1 VKTRIP
7 RDVAIARRPARPIP
21 AAIGTAGW
29 AQAEADRART
39 RTVLRAPPDW
49 RAPAPVSRLSAL
61 KVGAVNDPLEHEA
74 NRIADQVMR
83 MPEPEVAP
91 PFARIPLSRKS
102 EQEKVQKKS
111 TALDVGDRTA
121 PESVREALRAPGQP
135 LDPSSRGYFEPRFG
149 HDFSRVRV
157 HSDAGAAQSAR
168 DIDARAYTVGNNIVF
183 GAGRFAP
190 GAGAGRQLLAHELA
204 HVVQNTAARAADTI
218 RRTPDPPPEPP
229 AKIISPV
236 WNVQGRPVVVVE
248 FDGRRKAFYQRS
260 GGSPRAEGHGGPQ
273 QGNWAPFDGWK
284 PSTKTEGSGHFVKEN
299 YHRDFEPADPLNGY
313 GNEKNKQ
320 VGTWLDQLKL
330 ERPATEQHWE
340 QVQAELEK
348 LGVKVRRPLPPRG
361 TPGGGRGG
369 GAPPSD
375 KPSQEPTAK
384 KSTEPPPAKQ
394 PTEPPPAK
402 KPAEPPPTKKST
414 EPPSAKKSTEP
425 PPAKKSTE
433 PPPAKKSTEP
443 PPAKKSTE
451 PPPAKKSTEPPPA
464 KKSTEPPPAKKST
477 EPPGAKKPTKASDV
491 ESSRSGGG
499 SAAISAAGRAYTN
512 IAGQF
517 SNQLMRVTSERVK
530 DKEMADAL
538 ADINKIMDAHAFLS
552 NPKRYSAQFIADY
565 MIDGAFGK
573 FARQLAAA
581 EAQFFETYPNVRSF
595 HQQSLGGGTSL
606 DDLEKRYDQAFRNL
620 RLPSARKT
628 LATVFFMLDIT
639 DTTPRKEID
648 RRIQIIN
655 EYLAKQPDIGT
666 YVKEYNDAHGK
677 YAFGLMVVRAQM
689 DNLRQQLGEL
699 PAGFADDIRRR
710 GDALHKAAKVIDDFY
725 DQVILLAGLPGGD
738 VALYMLMKLS
748 AGFSG
753 LGDGLYDFA
762 YRAGARQG
770 EYKQEIQRLEAQAD
784 KLNSLRGAFDVIYP
798 KSSP

>member
-1 VKTRIP
+1 MKTRIP
-7 RDVAIARRPARPIP
+7 RDVATARRPGRPIP

-49 RAPAPVSRLSAL
+49 RAPAPVPRLSAL
-61 KVGAVNDPLEHEA
+61 KVGAVNDPLEHDA
-74 NRIADQVMR
+74 NRTADQVMR
-83 MPEPEVAP
+83 MPEPEVA
-91 PFARIPLSRKS
+91 RVQLSRTS

-135 LDPSSRGYFEPRFG
+135 LDASSRGYFEPRFG

-190 GAGAGRQLLAHELA
+190 GAAAGRQLLAHELA
-204 HVVQNTAARAADTI
+204 HVVQNTGARAADTI

-248 FDGRRKAFYQRS
+248 FNGRRKAFYDRS
-260 GGSPRAEGHGGPQ
+260 GDSPRPEGHGGPQ
-273 QGNWAPFDGWK
+273 KGNWAPFDGWT
-284 PSTKTEGSGHFVKEN
+284 PSTTTKGLGHFSKEN
-299 YHRDFEPADPLNGY
+299 YHRDIEPADPLHGY

-320 VGTWLDQLKL
+320 VGTWLDQQKL
-330 ERPATEQHWE
+330 TPPATEQHWE
-340 QVQAELEK
+340 EVQAELEK
-348 LGVKVRRPLPPRG
+348 LGVNVRRPLPPRG
-361 TPGGGRGG
+361 TPSGGRGG

-375 KPSQEPTAK
+375 KPSQEPAAK
-384 KSTEPPPAKQ
+384 KSTEPPPAKK
-394 PTEPPPAK
+394 PVEPPPAK
-402 KPAEPPPTKKST
+402 KPAEPPPAKKPAEPPPAKKPAEPPPAKKST
-414 EPPSAKKSTEP
+414 EPPPAKRPAEP

-433 PPPAKKSTEP
+433 PPPAKKP
-443 PPAKKSTE
+443 PV
-451 PPPAKKSTEPPPA
+451 

-477 EPPGAKKPTKASDV
+477 EPPGAKKPTKASDA
-491 ESSRSGGG
+491 EPSRSGGG

-517 SNQLMRVTSERVK
+517 SNQLMRVASERVK

-552 NPKRYSAQFIADY
+552 NPKQYSAQFIADY

-581 EAQFFETYPNVRSF
+581 EAQFFSTYPDVRSF
-595 HQQSLGGGTSL
+595 HQQSLGGGGTSL

-639 DTTPRKEID
+639 DKTPQKEID

-655 EYLAKQPDIGT
+655 EYLSKQPDIGT
-666 YVKEYNDAHGK
+666 YVKGYNDAYVN
-677 YAFGLMVVRAQM
+677 YAFGLTVVRAQM

-725 DQVILLAGLPGGD
+725 RQVFLLIALPGGD

-748 AGFSG
+748 AGFSS

-762 YRAGARQG
+762 YWAGGRQD
-770 EYKQEIQRLEAQAD
+770 EYRQEIQRLETQAD

>member
-1 VKTRIP
+1 MKTRIA
-7 RDVAIARRPARPIP
+7 RDVATARRPGRPIS
-21 AAIGTAGW
+21 AAMGTAGV
-29 AQAEADRART
+29 AQAEADRARI
-39 RTVLRAPPDW
+39 RTVLRAPSDW
-49 RAPAPVSRLSAL
+49 RAPAPVPRLSAL
-61 KVGAVNDPLEHEA
+61 KVGAVNDPLEHDA
-74 NRIADQVMR
+74 NRIADQM
-83 MPEPEVAP
+83 M
-91 PFARIPLSRKS
+91 
-102 EQEKVQKKS
+102 QEKVQKQS
-111 TALDVGDRTA
+111 TALDVGDRRA
-121 PESVREALRAPGQP
+121 PESVRAALRAPGQP
-135 LDPSSRGYFEPRFG
+135 LDTSSRGYFEPRFG

-190 GAGAGRQLLAHELA
+190 GAAAGRQLLAHELA

-248 FDGRRKAFYQRS
+248 FNGRRKAFYDRS
-260 GGSPRAEGHGGPQ
+260 GDSPRPEGHGGPQ
-273 QGNWAPFDGWK
+273 KGNWAPFDGWT
-284 PSTKTEGSGHFVKEN
+284 PSTTTKGLGHFSKEN
-299 YHRDFEPADPLNGY
+299 YHRDIEPADPLHGY

-320 VGTWLDQLKL
+320 VGTWLDQQKL
-330 ERPATEQHWE
+330 TPPATEQHWE
-340 QVQAELEK
+340 EVQAELEK
-348 LGVKVRRPLPPRG
+348 LGVNVRRPLPPRG
-361 TPGGGRGG
+361 TPSGGRGG

-375 KPSQEPTAK
+375 KPSQEPAAK
-384 KSTEPPPAKQ
+384 KS
-394 PTEPPPAK
+394 TEPPPAK
-402 KPAEPPPTKKST
+402 KPAEPPP
-414 EPPSAKKSTEP
+414 AKKPAEP
-425 PPAKKSTE
+425 PPAKKPAE
-433 PPPAKKSTEP
+433 PPPAKK
-443 PPAKKSTE
+443 PA
-451 PPPAKKSTEPPPA
+451 
-464 KKSTEPPPAKKST
+464 EPPPAKKST
-477 EPPGAKKPTKASDV
+477 EPPGAKKPTKASDA
-491 ESSRSGGG
+491 EPSRSGGG

-517 SNQLMRVTSERVK
+517 SNQLMRVASERVK

-552 NPKRYSAQFIADY
+552 NPKQYSAQFIADY

-581 EAQFFETYPNVRSF
+581 EAQFFSTYPDVRSF
-595 HQQSLGGGTSL
+595 HQQSLGGGGTSL

-639 DTTPRKEID
+639 DKTPQKEID

-655 EYLAKQPDIGT
+655 EYLSKQPDIGT
-666 YVKEYNDAHGK
+666 YVKGYNDAYVN
-677 YAFGLMVVRAQM
+677 YAFGLTVVRAQM

-725 DQVILLAGLPGGD
+725 RQVFLLTALPGGD

-748 AGFSG
+748 AGFSS

-762 YRAGARQG
+762 YWAGGRQD
-770 EYKQEIQRLEAQAD
+770 EYRQEIQRLETQAD